1 MKRIFNS
8 MFKKELTSEESKD
21 IDELSLKLEPI
32 LDLDQYS
39 PAIIKI
45 TLWKVIKILD
55 VEHGTKKIKPS
66 KYFTISK

>member
-1 MKRIFNS
+1 MNRIFKS
-8 MFKKELTSEESKD
+8 MVKKVLTSEESKD